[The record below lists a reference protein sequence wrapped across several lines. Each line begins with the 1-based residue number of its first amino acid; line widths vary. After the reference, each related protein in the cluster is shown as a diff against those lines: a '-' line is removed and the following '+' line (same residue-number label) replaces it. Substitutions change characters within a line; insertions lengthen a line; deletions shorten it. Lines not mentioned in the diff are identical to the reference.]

1 MRCPA
6 LNTLPP
12 PPPDR
17 RGWPWTIESAVATDA
32 TTGRLH
38 QGSGGHGGAWPRI
51 SIVVASLN
59 HPAFIEEMLRSV
71 LLQGYPDIELIVID
85 GGSTRETLDV
95 IGKYRPWLTHFV
107 SEPDRGQS
115 HALNKGMARVSGVLV
130 NHLDTDDYL
139 LPGALSAV
147 AELAARH
154 PGTIIAGDVVRT
166 VDGSDEKAVH
176 RHVPHDQHAYA
187 QWWSTEHHGGPG
199 MFFPAAHLPRVGAL
213 DESLHYL
220 MDYEYTLR
228 FLAVT
233 TIVPLHREVA
243 VIRHHA
249 GCKSVKHGD
258 EFVWECVR
266 IVRPYQR
273 QFPDIDARANREG
286 AGALFGFGFRRLLY
300 AQGGAWRFMKEGL
313 RIHPFWA
320 VYWLVPGWFLR
331 KWSRLRS
338 AS

>member
-1 MRCPA
+1 MRCPR
-6 LNTLPP
+6 LNELAAPSP
-12 PPPDR
+12 GR
-17 RGWPWTIESAVATDA
+17 REWPWTTETPPLP
-32 TTGRLH
+32 GRMAD
-38 QGSGGHGGAWPRI
+38 GSPWPRI

-59 HPAFIEEMLRSV
+59 HAAFVEQMLRSV
-71 LLQGYPDIELIVID
+71 LLQGYPDIELVVID
-85 GGSTRETLDV
+85 GGSTQATLDV
-95 IGKYRPWLTHFV
+95 LERYRSWFSYFV

-115 HALNKGMARVSGVLV
+115 HALNKGMARISGVV
-130 NHLDTDDYL
+130 FSHLDTDDYL
-139 LPGALSAV
+139 LPGALAAV
-147 AELAARH
+147 AEQAVRH

-166 VDGSDEKAVH
+166 VEGRDTTTVH
-176 RHVPHDQHAYA
+176 RHRPHDLHAYA

-199 MFFPAAHLPRVGAL
+199 MFFPAAHLPAVGQVN
-213 DESLHYL
+213 ESLHYL

-233 TIVPLHREVA
+233 AIVPLHREVA
-243 VIRHHA
+243 VIRHHD

-273 QFPDIDARANREG
+273 LFPDIDARAIREG

-300 AQGGAWRFMKEGL
+300 AQGDAWRFMKEGL
-313 RIHPFWA
+313 RIHPWWA

>member
-1 MRCPA
+1 MRCPR
-6 LNTLPP
+6 LNDLPAPP
-12 PPPDR
+12 PGKS
-17 RGWPWTIESAVATDA
+17 GWPWTSESAPLPDRM
-32 TTGRLH
+32 TG
-38 QGSGGHGGAWPRI
+38 GTPWPRL
-51 SIVVASLN
+51 SIVTASLN
-59 HPAFIEEMLRSV
+59 HPAFVEEMLRSV
-71 LLQGYPDIELIVID
+71 LLQGYPDLELVVID
-85 GGSTRETLDV
+85 GGSERATLDV
-95 IGKYRPWLTHFV
+95 IENYRPWLTHYV

-115 HALNKGMARVSGVLV
+115 HALNKGMSRVSGVLF

-139 LPGALSAV
+139 LPGTLAAV
-147 AELAARH
+147 AELAVRH
-154 PGTIIAGDVVRT
+154 PRTIIAGDVVRT
-166 VDGSDEKAVH
+166 VEGRDSKTVH
-176 RHVPHDQHAYA
+176 RHVPHDLQAYA

-199 MFFPAAHLPRVGAL
+199 MFFPAVHLPAVGAI

-220 MDYEYTLR
+220 MDYDYTLR

-233 TIVPLHREVA
+233 RIVPLHREVA
-243 VIRHHA
+243 VIRHHE
-249 GCKSVKHGD
+249 GCKSVRHGD

-286 AGALFGFGFRRLLY
+286 AGVLFGFGFRRLLY
-300 AQGGAWRFMKEGL
+300 AQGDAWRFMKEGF

-338 AS
+338 AF